1 MEFQGY
7 DQNEFDKDFYNF
19 AINEMKRLE
28 EIDLNVNTDT
38 FNVKIVLDNIQKVL
52 GKPKNNKDVG
62 VDSLLNEV
70 LKNNASC
77 ELQKRTIL

>member
-52 GKPKNNKDVG
+52 GKAKNNKDVG

-70 LKNNASC
+70 LNNNAPC
-77 ELQKRTIL
+77 ELQKRTI